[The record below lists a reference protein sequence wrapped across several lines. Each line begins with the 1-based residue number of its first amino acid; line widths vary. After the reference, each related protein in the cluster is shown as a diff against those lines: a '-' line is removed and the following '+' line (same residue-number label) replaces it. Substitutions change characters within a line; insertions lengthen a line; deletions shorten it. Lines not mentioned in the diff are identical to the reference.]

1 MSINFVNAMDNISA
15 QKVTEN
21 GQPALDTTMSK
32 CLDLFAIIGSIRDR
46 NEMDVYRH
54 LTMAWDENPE
64 LTLKTIF
71 YARDIKEGLGER
83 QTFRTCLRWL
93 ASCHPEVVIKNF
105 DNIAFFGRYDD
116 FYALEGTPCED
127 AMFAYLKGVFQK
139 DCQNF
144 RSHQPISLLAKWL
157 KSTNTS
163 SDESKRLGLKTAKA
177 FGLTVP
183 AYRKMLSVLRK
194 HSKVLEPVISDN
206 RWSDVNYNE
215 VPGNAMAK
223 YTKAFDRHDQVRFQE
238 YINAVQEGKTI
249 TINGK
254 EVAAKM
260 NVGHLFPC
268 EIVQKYVKSWHA
280 WYSHQLQPMPEIEAM
295 WKSLNN
301 YIPQNANSNTIVV
314 ADTSGSMEGLP
325 LNVALS
331 LAVYFAERNTSAYHN
346 KMMIFSRQAKWVTLP
361 ENASLAEKLN
371 VIPFEVAN
379 TNMESV
385 FDLILQ
391 TAVINHLSQEDMPK
405 NLILITDMEFDAC
418 ADYSGNFDTF
428 YNMMKKK
435 FEMMGYQ
442 LPNIVFWNVD
452 ARQDTFH
459 TIAST
464 PHVQMVSGKAST
476 VFADLLQGKIHTPY
490 DYMVEVLSKPRYISI
505 RLN

>member
-1 MSINFVNAMDNISA
+1 MSINFINAMDNISA
-15 QKVTEN
+15 QKVNEN

-83 QTFRTCLRWL
+83 KTFRTCLRWL

-127 AMFAYLKGVFQK
+127 VMFAYLKGVFQK

-144 RSHQPISLLAKWL
+144 RSNQPISLLAKWL

-177 FGLTVP
+177 FGLTVS

-194 HSKVLEPVISDN
+194 YSKVLEPVISDN

-215 VPGNAMAK
+215 VPGNAMVK

-249 TINGK
+249 AINGK

-260 NVGHLFPC
+260 NVGHLFPY
-268 EIVQKYVKSWHA
+268 ETVQKYLKSWHA
-280 WYSHQLQPMPEIEAM
+280 WYSHQLQPIPEIEAM

-331 LAVYFAERNTSAYHN
+331 LAVYFAERNTGAYHN

-476 VFADLLQGKIHTPY
+476 VFADLLQGKVHTPY
-490 DYMVEVLSKPRYISI
+490 DYMIEVLSKPRYISI